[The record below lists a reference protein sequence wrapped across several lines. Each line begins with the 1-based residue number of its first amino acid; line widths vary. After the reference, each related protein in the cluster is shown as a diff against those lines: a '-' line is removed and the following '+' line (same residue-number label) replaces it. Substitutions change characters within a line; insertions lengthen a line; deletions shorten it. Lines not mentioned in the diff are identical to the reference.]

1 MNSIDNTAIEEVRA
15 ILAALDRQ
23 FTKRGIF
30 LHNVHFN
37 REKDEN
43 KPTIS
48 LNYEYRTDNTDEGDS
63 NEADH

>member
-1 MNSIDNTAIEEVRA
+1 MNNIDNTAIDEVRA
-15 ILAALDRQ
+15 MLAALDRQ
-23 FTKRGIF
+23 FTKCGIF

-48 LNYEYRTDNTDEGDS
+48 LNYECRTDDTDEGDS